1 MNSKRI
7 LLISLLV
14 IMIAA
19 ISMGTIAAASSED
32 INTNNTIAANDI
44 HNTAVT
50 ASDISDME
58 TTASDIQDTTI
69 AAKDLESDNIASTDS
84 QADLRSS
91 EDESKISST
100 EIEEA
105 KLENTGNNNLLGTVI
120 TIDGSANNQMDEP
133 TIQTAINNAKDGDTI
148 IITGTSYVHCHFRVD
163 KKLTIKSEVGTIM
176 TPCGSIEWS
185 NKPGIFYITSKGSGT
200 VIEGFTFNNIFNGGY
215 GVYVDGASNVEI
227 KNCTMNRV
235 ANGVL
240 LRNAKNTKISDSK
253 FTDCTNAINLTRS
266 NNTIITGNIIQ
277 TCTLTGINIGLSNQ
291 NTYINFNNITNN
303 KGNGITLNS
312 AEYVYITNNYIL
324 NNTNNGEHDAGVYVD
339 CTVTKVNITGNVMI
353 DNGKHAVY
361 LTSKAS
367 NVVIGKGNE
376 NLVFFDNNYLAG
388 HEDRIIYSFS
398 AIVYLRH
405 VYDAGI
411 HFICDATL
419 YKATSSNKYEK
430 WSANKTEHQLVL
442 TEISQTKK
450 GVYTISIVDVNG
462 NPVTDFDNIYVNF
475 YLNKNNTF
483 TDPQNGDTYITVRMQ
498 DGTATA
504 DFRKLYYLFEES
516 GNNITAAFPSKDGKL
531 DLKTSKTFN
540 VSDSDIPPEFRETT
554 LSASSMTVL
563 AKSGKYFTVTLKDS
577 TNAPVEGETII
588 FKISGVSTTYNA
600 TTDKNGQARIPIN
613 MAAGTYTITAT
624 HIEEGSYGES
634 SAKATVTVYQLASS
648 IKSSNMK
655 LDTIYGKEYSITLR
669 DSNGNAISG
678 QKVTFSVNKK
688 TYKATTNSKGVA
700 KVKIKIKKNGKYKIT
715 IKFAG
720 AAQYKAAS
728 AKKTITVKI
737 GSTKTKLAL
746 KKLTTYPDSGK
757 YYSAKLTTKKGKA
770 IKGQK
775 ITFTVNGNTY
785 IKKTN
790 KKGVAKFKIA
800 IIKTG
805 KYKVTARYNGTS
817 KYRGTTKKNYIK
829 IKTGSKKAKI
839 VSKNVYMNPNSGEYY
854 SITLKNNKGKAMK
867 KAIIRFTVNKKTYKV
882 KTNSKGVAKVKINLN
897 SGKYSI
903 KTQFAGNSKFKAK
916 TASNTINVRTKTAIS
931 SNDANYTY
939 LSEKP
944 YSVVLKDA
952 SGKAVK
958 GKTIYFTVN
967 NKQYNAVTDANGAAT
982 VQLNLPIGNY
992 TITSKF
998 NTDND
1003 YVASSKTSRISV
1015 ENASIILET
1024 YDKTYASDS
1033 KKTYHAIVKDE
1044 QGNPYKSQNVV
1055 FTINGAEINAS
1066 TNDNGVASI
1075 ELDLSENA
1083 EITSSIY
1090 VDYRNE
1096 TLANTNQITVTDDVN
1111 KTFIDA
1117 GLSNDEIQNT
1127 INDCLNDT
1135 NLEFLGTEYSDVNL
1149 IINKTLSLIPATSTV
1164 LNGANNSVVLTLLEG
1179 ASGSSIKNFIITA
1192 NSGSGIAIN
1201 GAKDISIDNNII
1213 ANALEESL
1221 IDDYNNGSTYL
1232 PGKGINIA
1240 NSSNANISNNEISYF
1255 ESGVFVES
1263 SDNINTSSNTITK
1276 NNYGITYGKDVANTS
1291 IEGNKIFENIGW
1303 LVMDVPEGPN
1313 GYGIYINESAVNLT
1327 ITENNI
1333 TDNYLGISFDA
1344 SESEGISVTR
1354 NLISGSVTEGIRF
1367 NAGFNSAYD
1376 DAENAPIP
1384 YVADNAVY
1392 RNAKGPSLWILGEM
1406 SANPNGIYG
1415 PGQWNESKR
1424 LLIEANWYGD
1434 NELRT
1439 WDEESGIVGIGTMCP
1454 RIKTY
1459 AIYFDDLTYV
1469 SEGVYNISFYKG
1481 IGDDKEVASNLGTFD
1496 MYATLNN
1503 GTENAVEYHFLV
1515 ENGVGTII
1523 FDTSSYQEGNNKID
1537 ISVGSL
1543 SDSGRE
1549 YVSLLTYNITA

>member
-1 MNSKRI
+1 MKSERI

-14 IMIAA
+14 LMIAA
-19 ISMGTIAAASSED
+19 ISMGAIAAASSED
-32 INTNNTIAANDI
+32 INANNTLAANDI
-44 HNTAVT
+44 QDMAVT
-50 ASDISDME
+50 AN
-58 TTASDIQDTTI
+58 DIQDTTV
-69 AAKDLESDNIASTDS
+69 AANELESGDIGSAYS
-84 QADLRSS
+84 QADLESS
-91 EDESKISST
+91 EDIIQVSST
-100 EIEEA
+100 EKEDT
-105 KLENTGNNNLLGTVI
+105 LESTNNNNLLGTVI
-120 TIDGSANNQMDEP
+120 TVDGSARNQMDDP
-133 TIQTAINNAKDGDTI
+133 TIQNAIDNAKDGDTI
-148 IITGTSYVHCHFRVD
+148 IITGTSYEHCHFRVD
-163 KKLTIKSEVGTIM
+163 KKLTIISEVGTAM
-176 TPCGSIEWS
+176 TACSSMEWS
-185 NKPGIFYITSKGSGT
+185 NKIGIFYITSKGSGT
-200 VIEGFTFNNIFNGGY
+200 VIKGFTFNNVVNDGY

-227 KNCTMNRV
+227 NNCTMNHD
-235 ANGVL
+235 AYGVL

-277 TCTLTGINIGLSNQ
+277 TSTLTGINVGLSNQ

-324 NNTNNGEHDAGVYVD
+324 NNKNNGEHDAGVYVD

-376 NLVFFDNNYLAG
+376 NLVFIDNNYLVG
-388 HEDRIIYSFS
+388 HQDRIVYSAS
-398 AIVYLRH
+398 AIIYLRH

-419 YKATSSNKYEK
+419 YRATSSRIAEK
-430 WSANKTEHQLVL
+430 WSENETEHRLIL
-442 TEISQTKK
+442 TEIKQTKK

-462 NPVTDFDNIYVNF
+462 NPVKDFDNIYVNF

-483 TDPQNGDTYITVRMQ
+483 TDPQEGDTYITVRMQ

-516 GNNITAAFPSKDGKL
+516 SNTITAAFPSNTGKM
-531 DLKTSKTFN
+531 DNKTSRTFN

-588 FKISGVSTTYNA
+588 FKISGISTTYNA

-634 SAKATVTVYQLASS
+634 SAKATVTVYKLASS

-655 LDTIYGKEYSITLR
+655 LDTIYGKYYSISLK
-669 DSNGNAISG
+669 DSNGKAIAG
-678 QKVTFSVNKK
+678 QKVTFKVNKK

-715 IKFAG
+715 VKFAG
-720 AAQYKAAS
+720 TAQYKASS

-737 GSTKTKLAL
+737 GSKKTKLTL

-790 KKGVAKFKIA
+790 KKGVAKFKVA

-829 IKTGSKKAKI
+829 IKTGSKKVKI
-839 VSKNVYMNPNSGEYY
+839 ASKNVYMNPNSGEYY

-882 KTNSKGVAKVKINLN
+882 KTNSKGVAKVKISLN

-903 KTQFAGNSKFKAK
+903 KTLFAGNSKFKAK
-916 TASNTINVRTKTAIS
+916 TVTNTINVRSKTAIS
-931 SNDANYTY
+931 SNDATYTY

-944 YSVVLKDA
+944 YSVVLKEQ

-967 NKQYNAVTDANGAAT
+967 NNQYKAVTDANGAAA
-982 VQLNLPIGNY
+982 VELNLPIGNY
-992 TITSKF
+992 TITSRF
-998 NTDND
+998 NTDNN
-1003 YVASSKTSRISV
+1003 YIGASKTNSITV
-1015 ENASIILET
+1015 EDAPLILET

-1033 KKTYHAIVKDE
+1033 KKIYHAIVKDE
-1044 QGNPYKSQNVV
+1044 KGNPYKNQNVT
-1055 FTINGAEINAS
+1055 FRINSAVINAI

-1075 ELDLSENA
+1075 ELDVSENT
-1083 EITSSIY
+1083 EIITSVVVYYKPQTLTSI
-1090 VDYRNE
+1090 
-1096 TLANTNQITVTDDVN
+1096 NQITVTDDVN

-1117 GLSNDEIQNT
+1117 GISNDEIQNT
-1127 INDCLNDT
+1127 INDCINDT
-1135 NLEFLGTEYSDVNL
+1135 NLEFLGTEYSNINL
-1149 IINKTLSLIPATSTV
+1149 IINKTLNLIPKTSTV
-1164 LNGANNSVVLTLLEG
+1164 LNGAENSVVLTLLEG
-1179 ASGSSIKNFIITA
+1179 ASGSSIKNFIIKA
-1192 NSGSGIAIN
+1192 NSGSGILIN

-1213 ANALEESL
+1213 TNALEESL
-1221 IDDYNNGSTYL
+1221 IDDYNNGSTNL
-1232 PGKGINIA
+1232 PGKGISIA
-1240 NSSNANISNNEISYF
+1240 NSSNVNIKGNNISSF

-1263 SDNINTSSNTITK
+1263 SDNVNTSGNVITR

-1313 GYGIYINESAVNLT
+1313 GYGIYINESAVNIT

-1333 TDNYLGISFDA
+1333 TDNYMGISFDA
-1344 SESEGISVTR
+1344 GESEGIKVTR
-1354 NLISGSVTEGIRF
+1354 NIISGSVTEGIRF
-1367 NAGFNSAYD
+1367 NAGFNSAYG

-1384 YVADNAVY
+1384 YVADNAIY

-1424 LLIEANWYGD
+1424 LLIDSNWYGD

-1459 AIYFDDLTYV
+1459 AIYFDNLTYV
-1469 SEGVYNISFYKG
+1469 SDGVYTISFYKG
-1481 IGDDKEVASNLGTFD
+1481 IGDDKSLADNLGTFD

-1503 GTENAVEYHFLV
+1503 GTENAVECHFLV
-1515 ENGVGTII
+1515 VNGVGTIT
-1523 FDTSSYQEGNNKID
+1523 FDSSLYQDENNKID

-1543 SDSGRE
+1543 SDSSRE